1 MLDKIRAL
9 VPAAAREQYYTYAA
23 AAIMLLSGLGY
34 ISQTLAALW
43 IAAAGAS
50 ITLLFALLHSLSPW
64 RTALYGLLAAAAPLA
79 LWYSIG
85 TEQNWA
91 AAVAFAGVLLGVTKA
106 AANAAVTVVPMVAWS
121 EPDGSVTYRAEWEDA
136 NLARDHVAANPN
148 ATATDRERAD
158 LRIHDAGS
166 SGFTYHLPPE
176 LNR

>member
-1 MLDKIRAL
+1 MLEKIRSL
-9 VPAAAREQYYTYAA
+9 IPATAREQYYTYAA

-50 ITLLFALLHSLSPW
+50 ITLVFALLHSLSPW

-85 TEQNWA
+85 TGQDWTA
-91 AAVAFAGVLLGVTKA
+91 ALAFAGVLLGVTKA
-106 AANAAVTVVPMVAWS
+106 AANTAVTIIPMVAWS
-121 EPDGSVTYRAEWEDA
+121 EPGGPVTYRAEWEDA
-136 NLARDHVAANPN
+136 NLARDRVAADPD
-148 ATATDRERAD
+148 ATAAERERAD
-158 LRIHDAGS
+158 LRVHDAGS

-176 LNR
+176 LDR